1 MLSRR
6 DFMWTLPAGLMLYRV
21 LGPLDSLA
29 AQEMQALGFDTAY
42 KQVNSDGSE
51 IICFTVVDLF
61 GSLVPGDRAT
71 TVLADQITLS
81 GTLHK
86 SGLDLTL
93 LARQIICSNGA
104 TIDVSGGPPKTT
116 HQPGNP
122 SDHETGLATPVTRG
136 NRGLAYGSEGN
147 RGGNIKIHAQ
157 TIQGSL
163 VILSKGGDGGN
174 AWGGNGAKGP
184 SGTPWTTNNPTATGG
199 NGGKGGA
206 SGAAGTP
213 GNGGNGGAIIVK
225 TLDGTFANVVVSSVA
240 GGNPGTP
247 ASNGTPGDPGDPGSG
262 GSGQIQVYCP
272 PPPGR
277 PGRPIH

>member
-6 DFMWTLPAGLMLYRV
+6 DFMWTLPAGLILSRV

-29 AQEMQALGFDTAY
+29 AQDMQALGFDTAY
-42 KQVNSDGSE
+42 KQINADGSE
-51 IICFTVVDLF
+51 IICFTEVDLL
-61 GSLVPGDRAT
+61 GGLVPGDRAT

-81 GTLHK
+81 GTLRK

-93 LARQIICSNGA
+93 LAREIVCSNGA

-122 SDHETGLATPVTRG
+122 GDHAANGLSAGDAGQPG
-136 NRGLAYGSEGN
+136 GSGSGGN
-147 RGGNIKIHAQ
+147 RGGNIKIYAQ
-157 TIQGSL
+157 TIKGSL
-163 VILSKGGDGGN
+163 AILSKGGDGGN
-174 AWGGNGAKGP
+174 AQDGGNGAKGP

-206 SGAAGTP
+206 AGAAGTP
-213 GNGGNGGAIIVK
+213 GDGGNGGAIIVN
-225 TLDGTFANVVVSSVA
+225 TLDGSFANVLVSSVA
-240 GGNPGTP
+240 GGNAGAP